1 MVVIAT
7 KPPATGDDK
16 AAVDAQWS
24 PVLSLRGPASCQL
37 PAQRHRA
44 YATTT
49 VLGDSTVLLLLLLL
63 LLLLRVEVQGS
74 KERQSVN
81 KKKHGHIR
89 RPDDTPAER

>member
-63 LLLLRVEVQGS
+63 LLRVEVQGS
-74 KERQSVN
+74 KERQSAN

-89 RPDDTPAER
+89 RPNDTRAER

>member
-16 AAVDAQWS
+16 AAVDAQWGL
-24 PVLSLRGPASCQL
+24 VLSLRGPASCQL

-49 VLGDSTVLLLLLLL
+49 VLGDSTVLLLLLL
-63 LLLLRVEVQGS
+63 RVEVQGS
-74 KERQSVN
+74 KERQSAN

-89 RPDDTPAER
+89 RPNDTRAER